1 LGDVS
6 LLSLVLTRAS
16 GVHVERAV
24 MLKSPPGLYWICVIP
39 EHEAYW
45 RCFKEEHPLWEQ
57 IALRHNAVVF
67 SACPEF
73 HTKRDL
79 VGWLGEVLD
88 LPKGI
93 RTLLQICERTY
104 YNGRC
109 LDVM

>member
-6 LLSLVLTRAS
+6 LLSLVLTHAS
-16 GVHVERAV
+16 DAHVERAV
-24 MLKSPPGLYWICVIP
+24 MLKSPLGLYWIYVIP

-45 RCFKEEHPLWEQ
+45 RCFKEEHLLWEQ
-57 IALRHNAVVF
+57 IALRYDVAVVF

-79 VGWLGEVLD
+79 IGWLGEVLD

-93 RTLLQICERTY
+93 RTLLQIYERTY
-104 YNGRC
+104 HNGRC
-109 LDVM
+109 F